1 MSVDLKI
8 DTTSTQTQKNRHKM
22 QKIDTKNIVLS
33 ARVVRT
39 WINGLVKWRVYY
51 NQELIA
57 TYENE
62 DSANKYAEYL
72 NDNF

>member
-1 MSVDLKI
+1 
-8 DTTSTQTQKNRHKM
+8 M